1 MLRSGLVHIALRGET
16 RKPRNAGATLMRLSY
31 YLGSYGFLLSLIG
44 LMVIFHAW
52 TQVTTPDLIGQVV
65 DCYLVP
71 AIASA
76 SLGNGASQSPK
87 LGGAA
92 ANCWYADARLNRS
105 LGEASSAMAGL
116 IVCIVSLYVA
126 GALSGGLQSYLVTWV
141 GQHVLNQLRVDV
153 FNHLHRLPLAYHVE
167 NRAGVLMSHITS
179 DTNAVQQAIN
189 FGLVN
194 VASGLLLLV
203 WVMVAMLRKSVP
215 YALLSMAS
223 VPFMVLATVWFSR
236 QARQAFRVAHQEIG
250 LVNANLHESIAGV
263 REVQAFN
270 REEASLS
277 HFVRSNAAHRDANI
291 RAAAFTGALSPILDA
306 LGYVAV
312 AIVLVV
318 GGLAVLRNETLLGT
332 TISLGLMVT
341 FVGYVQR
348 FNHPIQ
354 QISVLWASIQGAVA
368 GAERV
373 LGILDTQ
380 PDLCDK
386 PGALEMPRIQGAV
399 EFVDVV
405 ATYVEDGYVLRGVSL
420 KAEPGQMVAIVGP
433 SGAGKTTIINLIPR
447 FYDVVSGAVKI
458 DGIDVRDVTRASLR
472 KQIGIVLQ
480 DTFLFSDSVMNNIR
494 YGCPV
499 ASDEQVM
506 AAARLVHADR
516 FIERLPQGYQTVLGE
531 RGRGLSHGQRQLI
544 AIART
549 ALTDPRILI
558 LDEATSS
565 VDARTE
571 RLIQQAL
578 DRLLKGDGSAAAA
591 PRTSFVVAHRL
602 STICHADQVLVLDG
616 GQIVEH
622 GTHASLLAARGLYY
636 DLYVSQLGSA

>member
-1 MLRSGLVHIALRGET
+1 MRRGPISIALHGET
-16 RKPRNAGATLMRLSY
+16 RQPRHAGATLARLAHY
-31 YLGSYGFLLSLIG
+31 FGPYWLTLALVAM
-44 LMVIFHAW
+44 MVIFHAW
-52 TQVTTPDLIGQVV
+52 TQVTTPELVGQVV
-65 DCYLVP
+65 DCYLAP
-71 AIASA
+71 TIAGD
-76 SLGNGASQSPK
+76 LQSPE
-87 LGGAA
+87 LAGAA
-92 ANCWYADARLNRS
+92 ANCWYANARLDRTVEET
-105 LGEASSAMAGL
+105 LSAMAGL
-116 IVCIVSLYVA
+116 ISCIVGLYVA

-167 NRAGVLMSHITS
+167 NQVGVLMSHITS
-179 DTNAVQQAIN
+179 DTHAIQQAIN

-194 VASGLLLLV
+194 VASGLLLLA

-215 YALLSMAS
+215 YALLSTAS
-223 VPFMVLATVWFSR
+223 VPFMALATMWFSR
-236 QARQAFRVAHQEIG
+236 QARQAFRVARQEIG
-250 LVNANLHESIAGV
+250 HVNANLHESIAGM

-270 REEASLS
+270 REEASMS

-291 RAAAFTGALSPILDA
+291 RATAFTGALSPILDA
-306 LGYVAV
+306 LGHVAV
-312 AIVLVV
+312 AMVLVA

-332 TISLGLMVT
+332 TVSLGLMVT

-348 FNHPIQ
+348 FNQPIR
-354 QISVLWASIQGAVA
+354 QISVLWASIQSAVA

-373 LGILDTQ
+373 FSVLDTQ
-380 PDLCDK
+380 PELSDK
-386 PGALEMPRIQGAV
+386 PGAMEMPRIQGTV

-405 ATYVEDGYVLRGVSL
+405 ATYVEDDHVLRGISL
-420 KAEPGQMVAIVGP
+420 KAQPGQMVAIVGP

-447 FYDVVSGAVKI
+447 FYDVVSGAVRI

-472 KQIGIVLQ
+472 KQISIVLQ

-494 YGCPV
+494 YGCPG

-506 AAARLVHADR
+506 AAARLVHADQ

-544 AIART
+544 AIARA
-549 ALTDPRILI
+549 ALAAPRILI

-578 DRLLKGDGSAAAA
+578 DRLLEGDGSPTAA

-602 STICHADQVLVLDG
+602 STICHADQVLVLDR
-616 GQIVEH
+616 GQIVER

-636 DLYVSQLGSA
+636 ELYTSQIRPV